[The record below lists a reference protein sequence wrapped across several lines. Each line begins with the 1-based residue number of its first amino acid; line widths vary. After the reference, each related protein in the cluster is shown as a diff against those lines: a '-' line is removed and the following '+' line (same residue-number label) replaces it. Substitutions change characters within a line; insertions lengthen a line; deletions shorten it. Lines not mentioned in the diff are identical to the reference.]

1 MASSAYIAT
10 EEITN
15 ANRISRLLMGPC
27 ADQLKD
33 LLCFYVP
40 PSKFPEVIKK
50 SRLPGFMSVNHRK
63 LILPKSG
70 AYKGDYGD
78 MDITLLYTLL
88 RNICGIKEH
97 RAGWGEKPQASD
109 RSVSANIERIRLARN
124 QCGHS
129 TGGLLSNADFNQIW
143 SSIRASVMDLDLE
156 LGNGNKY
163 EKEVDFIRHDT
174 MDPVRDQHYRD
185 QLMMQTIEN
194 QATIEEV
201 NRLKRQTE
209 ESKQQVQQKI
219 QKLESSLQFINEQTT
234 SLQTDIQD
242 AQFRIS
248 SVENSNIPL
257 HIKNNTQ
264 NYWTPGGKK
273 TCLSMKSIVSW
284 IF

>member
-15 ANRISRLLMGPC
+15 ANRVSRLLTGPC

-33 LLCFYVP
+33 LLRFYVP

-50 SRLPGFMSVNHRK
+50 FRLPGFMSVNHRK

-78 MDITLLYTLL
+78 MDVTLLYTIL
-88 RNICGIKEH
+88 RNMCGIKEH
-97 RAGWGEKPQASD
+97 RAGWGEKPPASD

-129 TGGLLSNADFNQIW
+129 SGGLLSNADFNQIW
-143 SSIRASVMDLDLE
+143 SSVRASVVDLDLE

-174 MDPVRDQHYRD
+174 MDPVRDKHYRE
-185 QLMMQTIEN
+185 QLMKQTTEY
-194 QATIEEV
+194 QATIGEV
-201 NRLKRQTE
+201 NRLKRKYLRQVKFNSGFHNKTYR
-209 ESKQQVQQKI
+209 SKI
-219 QKLESSLQFINEQTT
+219 IT
-234 SLQTDIQD
+234 
-242 AQFRIS
+242 
-248 SVENSNIPL
+248 
-257 HIKNNTQ
+257 
-264 NYWTPGGKK
+264 
-273 TCLSMKSIVSW
+273 SIVL
-284 IF
+284 

>member
-1 MASSAYIAT
+1 MSQWRKVPKNGFFGLHCNRRNN
-10 EEITN
+10 N

-124 QCGHS
+124 QCSHS
-129 TGGLLSNADFNQIW
+129 TGGLLSNMVVCQ
-143 SSIRASVMDLDLE
+143 SVRYGPRSGTGERKQVWERGWLYPPRH
-156 LGNGNKY
+156 NGPS
-163 EKEVDFIRHDT
+163 ER
-174 MDPVRDQHYRD
+174 PA
-185 QLMMQTIEN
+185 L
-194 QATIEEV
+194 
-201 NRLKRQTE
+201 
-209 ESKQQVQQKI
+209 
-219 QKLESSLQFINEQTT
+219 
-234 SLQTDIQD
+234 
-242 AQFRIS
+242 
-248 SVENSNIPL
+248 
-257 HIKNNTQ
+257 
-264 NYWTPGGKK
+264 
-273 TCLSMKSIVSW
+273 
-284 IF
+284 

>member
-88 RNICGIKEH
+88 RNICGIKST
-97 RAGWGEKPQASD
+97 GLVGEKSLRPLTD
-109 RSVSANIERIRLARN
+109 RS
-124 QCGHS
+124 
-129 TGGLLSNADFNQIW
+129 
-143 SSIRASVMDLDLE
+143 
-156 LGNGNKY
+156 
-163 EKEVDFIRHDT
+163 
-174 MDPVRDQHYRD
+174 
-185 QLMMQTIEN
+185 
-194 QATIEEV
+194 
-201 NRLKRQTE
+201 RQT
-209 ESKQQVQQKI
+209 
-219 QKLESSLQFINEQTT
+219 
-234 SLQTDIQD
+234 
-242 AQFRIS
+242 
-248 SVENSNIPL
+248 
-257 HIKNNTQ
+257 
-264 NYWTPGGKK
+264 
-273 TCLSMKSIVSW
+273 
-284 IF
+284 

>member
-129 TGGLLSNADFNQIW
+129 TGGLLQSNMVVYQ
-143 SSIRASVMDLDLE
+143 SVRY
-156 LGNGNKY
+156 GPRSG
-163 EKEVDFIRHDT
+163 
-174 MDPVRDQHYRD
+174 
-185 QLMMQTIEN
+185 
-194 QATIEEV
+194 
-201 NRLKRQTE
+201 TE
-209 ESKQQVQQKI
+209 ERKQV
-219 QKLESSLQFINEQTT
+219 
-234 SLQTDIQD
+234 
-242 AQFRIS
+242 
-248 SVENSNIPL
+248 
-257 HIKNNTQ
+257 
-264 NYWTPGGKK
+264 
-273 TCLSMKSIVSW
+273 
-284 IF
+284 